1 MSVIIQEVTAE
12 AGGALPPAPQPGTPV
27 GTAPAQPLTFERLR
41 LEMRRDAQRRAR
53 LWAD

>member
-12 AGGALPPAPQPGTPV
+12 AQGALPAAPQPATPP
-27 GTAPAQPLTFERLR
+27 GAAPTQPVSFDRLR

>member
-12 AGGALPPAPQPGTPV
+12 AQGALPPAPQPATPA
-27 GTAPAQPLTFERLR
+27 GIAPSQQLTIDRLR
-41 LEMRRDAQRRAR
+41 SEMRRDAQRRAR